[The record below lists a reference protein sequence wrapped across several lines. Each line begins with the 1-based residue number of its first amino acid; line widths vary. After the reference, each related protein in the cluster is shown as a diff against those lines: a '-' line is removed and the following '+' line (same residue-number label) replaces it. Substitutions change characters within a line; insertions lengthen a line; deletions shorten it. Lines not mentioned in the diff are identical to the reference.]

1 MGKKNNQIFL
11 FWLIPKTLGNAPK
24 KNFNPVFSDEA
35 LLEDE
40 ALATSNYAGTQ
51 MEIDLI
57 ARRNLRGFCLH
68 GHYLGNFLKLFFL
81 NISV

>member
-1 MGKKNNQIFL
+1 MGTSEIKI
-11 FWLIPKTLGNAPK
+11 TMSPK

-68 GHYLGNFLKLFFL
+68 GHYLGNILNFLLY
-81 NISV
+81 IRMASI